1 MTMADENDQI
11 DEGTEEVIQEPNL
24 GAVADDVSLDTLT
37 DEQKDEALADAK
49 APPVRDP
56 TEGMSDGQKVDY
68 WAKRASNFENALK
81 EERHKRQEYV
91 KKYGGLGGANKE
103 EKTARPDY
111 NFGKTPRSLD
121 DVQDLGSYTR
131 YILDEASRQF
141 KKEMT
146 EQQLDSRVEFTETRA
161 REIHNG
167 DDGLPSY
174 DELVDE
180 YVVPMIQKNP
190 KIFEVIKQLPDPAEA
205 SYTLG
210 FLMKY
215 PKFSDMIKHQSRDE
229 LVKNINQTARQAATV
244 RGRSNGRQPSGKL
257 TKAEIDSM
265 SPEEFEREL
274 EAFRG
279 SS

>member
-1 MTMADENDQI
+1 MDEK
-11 DEGTEEVIQEPNL
+11 DEFEEGGEEVVQEPNL
-24 GAVADDVSLDTLT
+24 GAVADDLPSDTLS
-37 DEQKDEALADAK
+37 DEQKAEALAEAK
-49 APPVRDP
+49 APLPRDP
-56 TEGMSDGQKVDY
+56 TDGMSDGQKVDY
-68 WAKRASNFENALK
+68 WAKRASNFESALK

-111 NFGKTPRSLD
+111 NFGRAPKSLD
-121 DVQDLGSYTR
+121 EVQDLGSYTR
-131 YILDEASRQF
+131 YILDEASKQF

-146 EQQLDSRVEFTETRA
+146 DQQLDSRVEFTETRA

-167 DDGLPSY
+167 DDGLPGY

-215 PKFSDMIKHQSRDE
+215 PKFSDMIKSQSRDE
-229 LVKNINQTARQAATV
+229 LVKNINSTARQAATV

-257 TKAEIDSM
+257 TKAEIDAM
-265 SPEEFEREL
+265 TPEDFEKEL
-274 EAFRG
+274 EAFRSG
-279 SS
+279 T